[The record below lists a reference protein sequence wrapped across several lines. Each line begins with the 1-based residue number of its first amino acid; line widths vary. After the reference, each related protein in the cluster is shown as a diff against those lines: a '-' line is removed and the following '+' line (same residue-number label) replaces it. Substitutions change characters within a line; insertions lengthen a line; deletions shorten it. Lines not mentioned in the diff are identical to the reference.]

1 MSDTLLE
8 TLRDCLQI
16 METIETEYPK
26 GEFDRELIHGEMDFR
41 YRRIH
46 ELRRQLDAIP
56 APVRRFATLVRSFG
70 GDLSVPLRLFTL
82 IHESP
87 RFFTIPTGAGFTG
100 LQGRVAEAAAKL
112 AAPPPEIMKI
122 VGRLRMNGILDQ
134 RYALSAHQR
143 SAVAALLQ
151 LYRSGPGAAT
161 PAGDPQGHS
170 PT

>member
-1 MSDTLLE
+1 
-8 TLRDCLQI
+8 

-46 ELRRQLDAIP
+46 ELRRQLDASP

-87 RFFTIPTGAGFTG
+87 RFFAIPAGAGFAG

-134 RYALSAHQR
+134 RYALSARQR
-143 SAVAALLQ
+143 TTVAALLE
-151 LYRSGPGAAT
+151 LYRSGPGKA
-161 PAGDPQGHS
+161 S
-170 PT
+170 PTGDSQYR